1 MKVVTIGGGH
11 GQAAMLRALLEL
23 DCEVT
28 AIVSIADDGGCSG
41 RLRAEFDMPPP
52 GDLRRC
58 LSTLA
63 RHRALAERFE
73 ERFED
78 EHEED
83 DLRRSAGN
91 IALFDVY
98 LERGSLVE
106 AVRWAEDLLQCGGR
120 VLPAADV
127 PGQLTIYDE
136 SRGVLAGETTIERE
150 GDRPVVVGVHGPEVA
165 FREAKRA
172 VAEAELLLL
181 GPGSFVTSTLAA
193 VMTGDLAQAI
203 VDTDADR
210 VLVQNLAGEPGDPV
224 QPTEGSARDQ
234 LRLFRDHLCIG
245 AGTDAFDLTVLA
257 HGPRHERH
265 QLDARTF
272 ALRSPMVEPACP
284 SRHDHQRV
292 AAALRHHFGLAAR
305 GRLDV
310 FDDPEAIRQFERR
323 LASARARLRER
334 ASGRGA

>member
-1 MKVVTIGGGH
+1 MKVVTVGGGH

-28 AIVSIADDGGCSG
+28 AVVSIADDGGCSG

-73 ERFED
+73 ERFDD
-78 EHEED
+78 EEQD
-83 DLRRSAGN
+83 DLRRCAGN
-91 IALFDVY
+91 LALFDVY

-106 AVRWAEDLLQCGGR
+106 AVRWAEELLQCRGR
-120 VLPAADV
+120 VLPAADA
-127 PGQLTIYDE
+127 PGQLTIYDKG
-136 SRGVLAGETTIERE
+136 RGVLEGETNIEQQ

-165 FREAKRA
+165 FHDAKRA
-172 VAEAELLLL
+172 IAEADLVLV

-193 VMTGDLAQAI
+193 VMTGDLAEAI
-203 VDTDADR
+203 VGSHAHR
-210 VLVQNLAGEPGDPV
+210 VLVQNLADDPE
-224 QPTEGSARDQ
+224 QTPRDDAGNR

-245 AGTDAFDLTVLA
+245 AGTDDFELMVLA
-257 HGPRHERH
+257 HGPDHERH
-265 QLDARTF
+265 RLDERTV
-272 ALRSPMVEPACP
+272 ALRSPLAGAGNGA
-284 SRHDHQRV
+284 RHEHARV
-292 AAALRHHFGLAAR
+292 ALALQHHFGLGVR
-305 GRLDV
+305 SERELV
-310 FDDPEAIRQFERR
+310 DDPRAIDRFERH

-334 ASGRGA
+334 ASQRGA